1 MNILVVHNFYQIP
14 GGEDTVVANEAQ
26 LLEQA
31 GHTVFVYTRN
41 NSELKE
47 MTAVRKLLLPVT
59 TVFNLRTYKE
69 ILALIRA
76 KKIDIVHVHNTL
88 NLISPAV
95 YYAAVKMKVPVVQTI
110 HNFRIQCVG
119 ATFYRNESVCED
131 CEKKG
136 MRCAIKHAC
145 YRSSKTQTLVCVVT
159 NKVHRMLGIYRKL
172 NYICLTQFNKE
183 KLCQFT
189 QVDRDKVYVK
199 PNFSKSESRN
209 IIPYNERENQF
220 VFVGRLDKLKGIDLL
235 LMAWKEIE
243 QTASNKDMSLVICG
257 DGPMMEWCRNYIE
270 DNYMK
275 NVELKG
281 FVPNADAKQIIAR
294 SKGLILP
301 TQWYEGFP
309 MTIVEAYSVG
319 TPVYGSRIGNVGSLI
334 EDRKTG
340 MLLMGD
346 SVQSISETLKYDAD
360 FDCGEIYSYYLER
373 YTAERN
379 YEILID
385 IYSKCVDSVKQ
396 REGK

>member
-14 GGEDTVVANEAQ
+14 GGEDTVVANETQ

-31 GHTVFVYTRN
+31 GHTVYVYTRN

-47 MTAVRKLLLPVT
+47 MTVVRKLLLPVT

-69 ILALIRA
+69 IMALIRT

-88 NLISPAV
+88 NLISPAA
-95 YYAAVKMKVPVVQTI
+95 YYATVKMNVPVVQTI

-136 MRCAIKHAC
+136 MRCAIRHAC
-145 YRSSKTQTLVCVVT
+145 YRSSKIQTLVCVIA

-183 KLCQFT
+183 KLCQFS
-189 QVDRDKVYVK
+189 QIDRNNVYVK
-199 PNFSKSESRN
+199 PNFSRSESRH
-209 IIPYNERENQF
+209 IVPYSERENQY
-220 VFVGRLDKLKGIDLL
+220 VYVGRLDKLKGIDLL

-243 QTASNKDMSLVICG
+243 QTRSKKGLSLVICG
-257 DGPMMEWCRNYIE
+257 DGPMMEWCQNYI
-270 DNYMK
+270 DTNHLK
-275 NVELKG
+275 NVVLKG
-281 FVPNADAKQIIAR
+281 FVANADAKQIIGK
-294 SKGLILP
+294 SKGLVLP

-319 TPVYGSRIGNVGSLI
+319 TPVYGSRIGNVGNLI

-340 MLLMGD
+340 MLLKGD
-346 SVQSISETLKYDAD
+346 SVKSISETLKCNVN
-360 FDCGEIYSYYLER
+360 FDCAEIYNYYLER

-379 YEILID
+379 YEILVD
-385 IYSKCVDSVKQ
+385 IYSKCIDSAK
-396 REGK
+396 